1 MGCHHRYVHV
11 YVDRQKAPLISTKIP
26 LFAMMQIEEFFYF
39 LLDKSSPNPYYIFIS
54 YTHTPYGYITSSE
67 ERIDMKQCMDV
78 DAIQLRLKKIEGQVR
93 GIQKM
98 VGDDKPCEDILV
110 QIGAVKA
117 ALHKTGQVIL
127 EGHMHHCVAD
137 AIAEGHGDDAID
149 QLISALNKF
158 SKTL

>member
-1 MGCHHRYVHV
+1 
-11 YVDRQKAPLISTKIP
+11 
-26 LFAMMQIEEFFYF
+26 
-39 LLDKSSPNPYYIFIS
+39 
-54 YTHTPYGYITSSE
+54 
-67 ERIDMKQCMDV
+67 MKQCMDV
-78 DAIQLRLKKIEGQVR
+78 DAINLRLKKIEGQVR

-98 VGDDKPCEDILV
+98 VNEDKPCEDILV

-137 AIAEGHGDDAID
+137 AIADGHGDDAID
-149 QLISALNKF
+149 NLISALNKF